1 MVELA
6 LEAHAA
12 LAEGPRWDARI
23 ERLIWVDIDGKALH
37 RFDPVT
43 GEDEATPMPAKVGA
57 AAPTADPDR
66 ILVALADRLAIA
78 DVRSGELEPLLDVP
92 HAHPGLRTNDGAV
105 DPSGRFWI
113 GTMADDEETPD
124 RGALYRLDGRELTTV
139 LAPISL
145 SNGLDWLGERMYY
158 ADTPT
163 QRVDLL
169 DYDDATGAVENRR
182 PFVTIDEA
190 DGSPDGLVL
199 DDEGGLWL
207 ALWGGGAV
215 RRYDPDGTH
224 TATLEVPADNVTACW
239 FAGERLYITTAA
251 SPQPLGGSLFVAE
264 PGVSGPPARAYA
276 GP

>member
-1 MVELA
+1 MEVA

-23 ERLIWVDIDGKALH
+23 ERLIWVDIDGRALH
-37 RFDPVT
+37 RFDPAS
-43 GEDEATPMPAKVGA
+43 GEDDATPMPAKIGA

-78 DVRSGELEPLLDVP
+78 DVRSGELEPLVDVP

-113 GTMADDEETPD
+113 GTMHDDEETPD
-124 RGALYRLDGRELTTV
+124 QGALYRLDGGELTTV
-139 LAPISL
+139 LAPVSL
-145 SNGLDWLGERMYY
+145 SNGLDWTGERMYY

-169 DYDDATGAVENRR
+169 DYDDAAGAVANRR

-215 RRYDPDGTH
+215 RRYDPDGTL

-264 PGVSGPPARAYA
+264 PGVSGPPARAYD

>member
-23 ERLIWVDIDGKALH
+23 ERLLWVDIDGMALH
-37 RFDPVT
+37 RFDPAT
-43 GEDEATPMPAKVGA
+43 GEDETTPLPAKVGA

-66 ILVALADRLAIA
+66 VLVALAGRLAIV
-78 DVRSGELEPLLDVP
+78 DVRSGDLEPVCDIP
-92 HAHPGLRTNDGAV
+92 HAHPDLRANDGAV
-105 DPSGRFWI
+105 DPAGRFWI
-113 GTMADDEETPD
+113 GTMADDESPGK
-124 RGALYRLDGRELTTV
+124 GALYRLDGRELTTV
-139 LAPISL
+139 IEPIDL
-145 SNGLDWLGERMYY
+145 SNGFDWRGERMYY

-169 DYDDATGAVENRR
+169 DYDEAGGEVENRR

-215 RRYDPDGTH
+215 RRYSPEGEL
-224 TATLEVPADNVTACW
+224 TAQLEVPADNVTACW
-239 FAGERLYITTAA
+239 FAGDRLFITTAA

-276 GP
+276 GS

>member
-1 MVELA
+1 MEVA
-6 LEAHAA
+6 LEARAA

-43 GEDEATPMPAKVGA
+43 GEDEVAPMPAKVGS

-66 ILVALADRLAIA
+66 ILVALADRLVIA
-78 DVRSGELEPLLDVP
+78 DVRSGELEPLVDVP
-92 HAHPGLRTNDGAV
+92 HAHPGLRTNDGSV
-105 DPSGRFWI
+105 DPSGRFWV
-113 GTMADDEETPD
+113 GTMDDAEERPD
-124 RGALYRLDGRELTTV
+124 LGALYRLDGGELTTV
-139 LAPISL
+139 LAPVTL
-145 SNGLDWLGERMYY
+145 SNGLDWIGDRMYY

-163 QRVDLL
+163 QRVDVL
-169 DYDDATGAVENRR
+169 DYDDASGAVANRR

-199 DDEGGLWL
+199 DGEGGLWL
-207 ALWGGGAV
+207 ALWGGAAV
-215 RRYDPDGTH
+215 HRYSPEGTLE
-224 TATLEVPADNVTACW
+224 AVLEVPADNVTACW
-239 FAGERLYITTAA
+239 FAAERLYVTTAQ